1 MVASLLKLLLL
12 MILCA
17 HCAAPGGIS
26 KTSWTPDLTQRIPSR
41 PRQALTGSQFAAY
54 VAEMEPKQ
62 REQAIRGQLLGGNLP
77 AFLRELVPVQL
88 EHPLPTGK
96 FVHAT
101 IFVMPDYLAIGSN
114 DDFLR
119 IPMNLRTAAAVASQ
133 FGFVLPTTKMVDA
146 IYDQSEVHYKPEPM
160 FPGPEMRSTEYYRT
174 HNQKIEEQGRALGV
188 PLGKLVSGHKK
199 DVVVTNLL
207 AGEPSKIAIYGWHR
221 GMGNPIQP
229 LSTAHG
235 VNYADY
241 SHGVRLVSDI
251 VLIDGKYESIYR
263 ILQDPL
269 LAGVLSDEGTIPVED
284 EMSSFLPGVV

>member
-1 MVASLLKLLLL
+1 MVASLLKLLIL

-146 IYDQSEVHYKPEPM
+146 IYEQSAYHFEPEPM
-160 FPGPEMRSTEYYRT
+160 VPGPEMRSTEYYRI
-174 HNQKIEEQGRALGV
+174 HNQKIKEQGLILGASR
-188 PLGKLVSGHKK
+188 GKLVSGHKK

-207 AGEPSKIAIYGWHR
+207 AGEPGKIAIYGWHR
-221 GMGNPIQP
+221 SRGHPIQP
-229 LSTAHG
+229 LSTVHG
-235 VNYADY
+235 ARYADY
-241 SHGVRLVSDI
+241 SHGVRLVSDM
-251 VLIDGKYESIYR
+251 VLMDGQFVSIYE

-269 LAGVLSDEGTIPVED
+269 LADTLSDEG
-284 EMSSFLPGVV
+284 VVSNLGQMIGLWAA